1 MAALPAQARANSNQA
16 SATATRADTAA
27 PTRVEFVA
35 VTRSDE
41 LLEQIGQALDGESAI
56 RHAETIAAAREYVQA
71 AQPCVILLDAREH
84 PNAGQSLAELQSP
97 TGLSVTVVFAPAEQT
112 ASVAQAI
119 KGSATFAVLPLPLET
134 AKTAAV
140 LEGAREEA
148 ISRRNVVAASLE
160 AATSSAAPRH
170 TAQTPATAHVAHG
183 SRPAPRP
190 EPVEEYQAPM
200 RAEPPTRSG
209 PPRPVI
215 LGAVAGLALL
225 MIGVAWLIFRGKD
238 AEPMPAVSTEADPV
252 AAPVVDE
259 SAAPAPAVEAAPT
272 PPAPVVRSAPAP
284 QAVVPGSVDELL
296 DKARVAFRER
306 RFTDPEKDNAL
317 LYYRSALAQEP
328 DNGEAIEGLQRIGA
342 LLDSRAQAAMN
353 ERRLD
358 EAAVALAQLKLIKP
372 DDARVRALEGKL
384 AETRIAAALESKDVD
399 RAAGLL
405 RQASQS
411 GALPEDR
418 AARLR
423 EDIERRQT
431 DSREQRLSE
440 LVAVRIREGK
450 LVEPANDSAKFHLAQ
465 LQKMAGESRRAA
477 AAARDLEN
485 AFLKAARDA
494 GPKKPAEMGRWL
506 DEARAMGVSQA
517 KITAVQR
524 EIRAASAAKA
534 PVASDAERLAK
545 LVQERINDGRL
556 LDPAQDSALV
566 HLNAL
571 RAADP
576 SGAAAG
582 AGTSDLSEKLLERSR
597 ASLAAGKLDDAHRHV
612 TAARQLGLNM
622 PAVEVLEVNIAAA
635 RAPAPVKPV
644 QVAADQLK
652 RTRYAAPEYPREALA
667 KELRGVVRVRY
678 TIGTDGRVKDALVT
692 SSEPAGVFDEVA
704 LAAVRRWRFK
714 PYEVGGQ
721 PVEAT
726 TGTAMVFR
734 PDEGSDP

>member
-16 SATATRADTAA
+16 SATSTRADTAA

-84 PNAGQSLAELQSP
+84 PNASQSLAELQSP

-112 ASVAQAI
+112 AAIAQAI

-148 ISRRNVVAASLE
+148 IARRNVVAASLE
-160 AATSSAAPRH
+160 AATSSAAPGH
-170 TAQTPATAHVAHG
+170 AAQTAATAHVAHG

-190 EPVEEYQAPM
+190 EPVEYLAPV
-200 RAEPPTRSG
+200 RANPATRSG

-215 LGAVAGLALL
+215 LGAVAGVALL
-225 MIGVAWLIFRGKD
+225 LIGVAWLIFRGKD
-238 AEPMPAVSTEADPV
+238 TEPMPGASTEADPV
-252 AAPVVDE
+252 AAALVDE

-272 PPAPVVRSAPAP
+272 PRAATVHSAPAP
-284 QAVVPGSVDELL
+284 QAVAPGSVDELL

-328 DNGEAIEGLQRIGA
+328 DNGEAIEGLQRIGV
-342 LLDSRAQAAMN
+342 LLDSRLQAAMN

-358 EAAVALAQLKLIKP
+358 EAALALAQLKLIKP
-372 DDARVRALEGKL
+372 GDARVRALEGKL

-411 GALPEDR
+411 GALPEGR

-440 LVAVRIREGK
+440 LVVVRIREGK

-506 DEARAMGVSQA
+506 DEARAIGVSQA

-545 LVQERINDGRL
+545 LVQDRINDGRL

-582 AGTSDLSEKLLERSR
+582 AGSSALSEKLLERSR
-597 ASLAAGKLDDAHRHV
+597 TSLAAGKLDDAHRHV

-635 RAPAPVKPV
+635 RAPAPVQPV

-714 PYEVGGQ
+714 PYEVGGL

>member
-1 MAALPAQARANSNQA
+1 LAALPAQPRANSNQA

-27 PTRVEFVA
+27 PIRVEFVA

-84 PNAGQSLAELQSP
+84 PDAGKALAELQSP

-112 ASVAQAI
+112 AAVAQAI

-148 ISRRNVVAASLE
+148 ISRRNVVASSLE
-160 AATSSAAPRH
+160 AATSSAGPRH
-170 TAQTPATAHVAHG
+170 AAQTPATSHATHG
-183 SRPAPRP
+183 SHPAPRP
-190 EPVEEYQAPM
+190 EPVEEYLAPV
-200 RAEPPTRSG
+200 RAKAPTRSG

-225 MIGVAWLIFRGKD
+225 LIGVAWLIFRGKD
-238 AEPMPAVSTEADPV
+238 TEPMPAVSTEADPV
-252 AAPVVDE
+252 PAPIVDE
-259 SAAPAPAVEAAPT
+259 SAPAPAVEAAPM
-272 PPAPVVRSAPAP
+272 PPAPVVRSAPAS

-342 LLDSRAQAAMN
+342 LLDSRVQAAMN

-372 DDARVRALEGKL
+372 DDARLRALEGKL

-477 AAARDLEN
+477 AAGRDLEN

-506 DEARAMGVSQA
+506 DEARAMGASQA
-517 KITAVQR
+517 KIAAVQR
-524 EIRAASAAKA
+524 EIRAASAAKV
-534 PVASDAERLAK
+534 PVASDTDRLAT
-545 LVQERINDGRL
+545 LVQERIKDGRL
-556 LDPAQDSALV
+556 LDPAQDSALF

-635 RAPAPVKPV
+635 RAPVPVQPV

-652 RTRYAAPEYPREALA
+652 RTRYAAPEYPRAALA

-714 PYEVGGQ
+714 PHEVGGQ

-726 TGTAMVFR
+726 TATAMVFR
-734 PDEGSDP
+734 PDDGSDP